1 MKTYLS
7 LLLLIGLPFLGLG
20 QIQTKIHHPNIKTAF
35 IQNESAFLH
44 PNVVLNWGSEQ
55 KASLQFDDLGL
66 NYPNYYFRLIHCQSD
81 WKPSP
86 LADLEYLSDFNDIPL
101 RNPESS
107 VGTKVPYLHYSVP
120 IPSLKVSGNYIAMVY
135 NKRNKKDTVLCVRF
149 SVAEQL
155 MQIGTQFSFA
165 KTNSLRATHQS
176 IDFKL
181 LIPPSLNFTG
191 DDQLSIQIRQNHQ
204 SPNLLKRLPTGQ
216 FNLQENSLT
225 FPFYAQENAFPGSN
239 EFRMIDL
246 RSAQQKLSY
255 VEHIETG
262 DKYNTIST
270 QTEQAQGLYPYVQ
283 RADINGAFVVESYES
298 RNNPLQAD
306 YVNCTFRLKTQSIE
320 ENTYVVGGF
329 NDYQNDSPLQL
340 NPSSGLL
347 EYSTILKQGI
357 YNYQFKSKNPSNTT
371 LEGNYSQTENSY
383 EILVYFQKPGTRYDA
398 LVGYTSVVSGQ

>member
-7 LLLLIGLPFLGLG
+7 LLLLIGLPFLGIG
-20 QIQTKIHHPNIKTAF
+20 QIQTKIHHSNIKTAF
-35 IQNESAFLH
+35 VKNSDVFLH
-44 PNVVLNWGSEQ
+44 PNVVLNLGSEQ
-55 KASLQFDDLGL
+55 NSTLQFDDLGL
-66 NYPNYYFRLIHCQSD
+66 NYPNYYLRLIHCQSD

-86 LADLEYLSDFNDIPL
+86 LSDIEYLQDFNDIPL

-107 VGTKVPYLHYSVP
+107 IGTKVPYLHYTVP
-120 IPSLKVSGNYIAMVY
+120 LPAVKVSGNYVAMVY

-149 SVAEQL
+149 SVAEQIVRVNP
-155 MQIGTQFSFA
+155 QISYA
-165 KTNSLRATHQS
+165 KTNNFRASHQS
-176 IDFKL
+176 VDFKL
-181 LIPPSLNFTG
+181 NIPPFLNFTG
-191 DDQLSIQIRQNHQ
+191 DDQLSIQIRQNYQ
-204 SPNLLKRLPTGQ
+204 SANLLKKLPTGQ
-216 FNLQENSLT
+216 FNQQDNSLT

-246 RSAQQKLSY
+246 RSSQQKLSY

-262 DKYNTIST
+262 DKYNTVIT

-283 RADINGAFVVESYES
+283 RADINGDFVVESYEN

-306 YVNCTFRLKTQSIE
+306 YINCTFRLKPQNIE
-320 ENTYVVGGF
+320 GNTFVVGGF
-329 NDYQNDSPLQL
+329 NNFQNDSPLQL

-347 EYSTILKQGI
+347 EYSTIVKQGI

-383 EILVYFQKPGTRYDA
+383 EILVYFQKPGTRYDS
-398 LVGYTSVVSGQ
+398 LVGYTTVVSGQ